1 MSCITRKPLPKLL
14 KIVTDIFSQFLN
26 LGTTTSTDLPV
37 IHGLSWYL
45 YLINCFRICSRG
57 FPRMIRVYL
66 PGMPFEKAGHGWGKF
81 LFPVAAV
88 SAPIVSYAYL
98 APRREGSKK
107 WQKLIDE
114 TLLLHMFKKR
124 GNTNKRGLSPCHTK
138 VFIQGTPVPSS
149 VPCSWLVLEASLK
162 ITLACPICSI
172 PASASRMKI
181 EKAPALLRWRA
192 WGKSKLAVSICWA
205 RRLEN

>member
-88 SAPIVSYAYL
+88 SAPIVSNAYL

-114 TLLLHMFKKR
+114 TLLLHMFKK
-124 GNTNKRGLSPCHTK
+124 KRKHQQER
-138 VFIQGTPVPSS
+138 F
-149 VPCSWLVLEASLK
+149 
-162 ITLACPICSI
+162 ITLSYQGLHPGH
-172 PASASRMKI
+172 PR
-181 EKAPALLRWRA
+181 
-192 WGKSKLAVSICWA
+192 SK
-205 RRLEN
+205 

>member
-1 MSCITRKPLPKLL
+1 MGCLGICIW
-14 KIVTDIFSQFLN
+14 
-26 LGTTTSTDLPV
+26 STV
-37 IHGLSWYL
+37 FESAAGVFHGWSGW
-45 YLINCFRICSRG
+45 
-57 FPRMIRVYL
+57 VYL

-205 RRLEN
+205 PRLEN